1 MYNRDVAIRADVGVF
16 HRTDA
21 IAAGM
26 SSRQIARRV
35 SAGFWMEVLPGV
47 YRVASTPVT
56 PDLIRR
62 AALLWA
68 GTGAALS
75 HQSAGLIL
83 RLDRVVESQ
92 PHVTVPSNRNPRTRG
107 VTVHR
112 SDLPADQIT
121 IVDGLRVTPVVRT
134 LLDLSDVLSEQD
146 LEAAVESARRR
157 YGTQLAAVRAQLDS
171 RHGAAR
177 MRRVLDQL
185 DPSAQCESVL
195 EVKVARLLR
204 ASGLPAPVRQYEVTM
219 FGRRY
224 RLDFAWPE
232 FRIALEC
239 DGRAF
244 HEFQRDRTR
253 WRQLGAAGWTVLP
266 VTWNDVTRNWP
277 AVLDELRSVFS

>member
-1 MYNRDVAIRADVGVF
+1 MYNKDVAIRTDVGVF
-16 HRTDA
+16 RRTDA
-21 IAAGM
+21 VTAGM

-35 SAGFWMEVLPGV
+35 RSGFWMEVLPGV

-56 PDLIRR
+56 PDLFRR

-83 RLDRVVESQ
+83 GLDRVVESQ
-92 PHVTVPSNRNPRTRG
+92 PHVTVPSSRNPRTLG

-121 IVDGLRVTPVVRT
+121 TVDGWRLTPVVRT
-134 LLDLSDVLSEQD
+134 LLDLADVLSEQD

-157 YGTQLAAVRAQLDS
+157 YGTQLAAFRGQLDS

-185 DPSAQCESVL
+185 DPAAQCESVL

-253 WRQLGAAGWTVLP
+253 WRQLGAGGWTVLP

-277 AVLDELRSVFS
+277 AVLRELTIAFA